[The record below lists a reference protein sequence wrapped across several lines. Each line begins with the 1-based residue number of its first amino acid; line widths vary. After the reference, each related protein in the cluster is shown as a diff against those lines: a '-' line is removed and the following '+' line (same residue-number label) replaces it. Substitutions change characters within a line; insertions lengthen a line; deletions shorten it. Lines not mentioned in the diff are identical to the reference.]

1 MIEKEEEGLSIVQQ
15 CILLSIYR
23 SGIYYQPVSESELD
37 LEIMLEI
44 DKYYTLHP
52 FYGTR
57 RMSDYLKEIG
67 YYVGRKA
74 VRSYYIKMGI
84 WAIYPKKHP
93 NTSEPNKEH
102 KIYPYLLRNLHI
114 THKNQVWATDITYIP
129 MAKGHMYLCAI
140 IDLFTRKVL
149 SWGVSNT
156 METAFCIEVLND
168 ALHHHGKPEIF
179 NTDQGSQFT
188 STEFTDVLKENK
200 ITISM
205 DGRGRALDNIFIER
219 LWRSV
224 KYECIYLN
232 AFENGAQLYNGLDEY
247 FRFYN
252 TERKHQSLNNQ
263 TPESIYNKI
272 A

>member
-37 LEIMLEI
+37 LKIMLEI

-57 RMSDYLKEIG
+57 RMSDYLK
-67 YYVGRKA
+67 
-74 VRSYYIKMGI
+74 
-84 WAIYPKKHP
+84 
-93 NTSEPNKEH
+93 
-102 KIYPYLLRNLHI
+102 
-114 THKNQVWATDITYIP
+114 WATDITYIP

-156 METAFCIEVLND
+156 MDTAFCIEVLND

-188 STEFTDVLKENK
+188 SPEFTDVLKENK

-232 AFENGAQLYNGLDEY
+232 AFENGAQLYYGLDEY

-252 TERKHQSLNNQ
+252 TERKHQSLDNQ
-263 TPESIYNKI
+263 TPDSVYKKI

>member
-1 MIEKEEEGLSIVQQ
+1 MVEKEEEGLSIVQQ

-57 RMSDYLKEIG
+57 RMSDYLK
-67 YYVGRKA
+67 
-74 VRSYYIKMGI
+74 
-84 WAIYPKKHP
+84 
-93 NTSEPNKEH
+93 
-102 KIYPYLLRNLHI
+102 
-114 THKNQVWATDITYIP
+114 WATEITYIP
-129 MAKGHMYLCAI
+129 MPKGHMYLCAI

-156 METAFCIEVLND
+156 MDTAFCIEVLKD
-168 ALHHHGKPEIF
+168 ALLQHGKPEIF
-179 NTDQGSQFT
+179 NSDQGSQFT
-188 STEFTDVLKENK
+188 SPEFTDVLKDQN

-252 TERKHQSLNNQ
+252 TERKHQSLDNQ
-263 TPESIYNKI
+263 TPDSVYTKI

>member
-1 MIEKEEEGLSIVQQ
+1 MSGKGRREMVEKEEEGFSNVQQ
-15 CILLSIYR
+15 CILLSICR

-52 FYGTR
+52 FYGSR
-57 RMSDYLKEIG
+57 RMSDYLK
-67 YYVGRKA
+67 
-74 VRSYYIKMGI
+74 
-84 WAIYPKKHP
+84 
-93 NTSEPNKEH
+93 
-102 KIYPYLLRNLHI
+102 
-114 THKNQVWATDITYIP
+114 WATDITYIP

-156 METAFCIEVLND
+156 MDTAFCIEVLKD
-168 ALHHHGKPEIF
+168 ALDHHGKPEIF

-188 STEFTDVLKENK
+188 SVEFTDVLKDNQ

-205 DGRGRALDNIFIER
+205 DGKGRALDNIFIER

-232 AFENGAQLYNGLDEY
+232 AFENGVQLYHGLDEY

-252 TERKHQSLNNQ
+252 TERKHQSLDNQ
-263 TPESIYNKI
+263 TPDSVYKKI

>member
-1 MIEKEEEGLSIVQQ
+1 MVEKEEEGLSIVQQ

-140 IDLFTRKVL
+140 IDLFSRKVL

-156 METAFCIEVLND
+156 MDTAFCIEVLKD
-168 ALHHHGKPEIF
+168 ALDHHGKPEIF

-188 STEFTDVLKENK
+188 SVEFTNVLKDQK

-252 TERKHQSLNNQ
+252 TERKHQSLDNQ

>member
-1 MIEKEEEGLSIVQQ
+1 MVEKEEEGLSIVQQ

-23 SGIYYQPVSESELD
+23 SGVYYQPVSESELD

-57 RMSDYLKEIG
+57 RMSDYLK
-67 YYVGRKA
+67 
-74 VRSYYIKMGI
+74 
-84 WAIYPKKHP
+84 
-93 NTSEPNKEH
+93 
-102 KIYPYLLRNLHI
+102 
-114 THKNQVWATDITYIP
+114 WATDITYIP
-129 MAKGHMYLCAI
+129 MPKGHMYLCAI
-140 IDLFTRKVL
+140 IDLFTRKAL
-149 SWGVSNT
+149 SWGISNT
-156 METAFCIEVLND
+156 MDTAFCIEVLND
-168 ALHHHGKPEIF
+168 ALHHYGKPEIF

-188 STEFTDVLKENK
+188 SSDFTDVLKENK

-232 AFENGAQLYNGLDEY
+232 AFENGTQLYNGLDEY

-252 TERKHQSLNNQ
+252 TERKHQSLDNQ
-263 TPESIYNKI
+263 TPESIYTKI

>member
-1 MIEKEEEGLSIVQQ
+1 MVEKEEEGLSIVQQ
-15 CILLSIYR
+15 CILLSICR

-57 RMSDYLKEIG
+57 RMSDYLK
-67 YYVGRKA
+67 
-74 VRSYYIKMGI
+74 
-84 WAIYPKKHP
+84 
-93 NTSEPNKEH
+93 
-102 KIYPYLLRNLHI
+102 
-114 THKNQVWATDITYIP
+114 WATDITYIP

-156 METAFCIEVLND
+156 MDTAFCIEVLND

-179 NTDQGSQFT
+179 NSDQGSQFT
-188 STEFTDVLKENK
+188 SPEFTDVLKDQN

-252 TERKHQSLNNQ
+252 TERKHQSLDNQ
-263 TPESIYNKI
+263 TPDSVYTKI

>member
-15 CILLSIYR
+15 CILLSICR
-23 SGIYYQPVSESELD
+23 SGIYYQHVSESELD

-67 YYVGRKA
+67 YNVGRKA

-93 NTSEPNKEH
+93 NTSAPNKEH

-114 THKNQVWATDITYIP
+114 THKDQVWATDITYIP
-129 MAKGHMYLCAI
+129 MPKGHMYLCAI

-156 METAFCIEVLND
+156 MDTAFCIEVLKD
-168 ALHHHGKPEIF
+168 ALLQHGKPEIF
-179 NTDQGSQFT
+179 NSNPNEFCFDTNVFCKNTNKLFIDT
-188 STEFTDVLKENK
+188 STGSDFIQTQQKSVSILTNYLF
-200 ITISM
+200 INLIS
-205 DGRGRALDNIFIER
+205 L
-219 LWRSV
+219 S
-224 KYECIYLN
+224 
-232 AFENGAQLYNGLDEY
+232 
-247 FRFYN
+247 
-252 TERKHQSLNNQ
+252 
-263 TPESIYNKI
+263 
-272 A
+272 

>member
-1 MIEKEEEGLSIVQQ
+1 MVEKENNELSTVQQ

-44 DKYYTLHP
+44 DKYYTIHP
-52 FYGTR
+52 YYGTR
-57 RMSDYLKEIG
+57 RMSDYLKGLG
-67 YYVGRKA
+67 YSVGRKA

-84 WAIYPKKHP
+84 WAIYPKKIP

-102 KIYPYLLRNLHI
+102 KIYPYLLRNLKK

-140 IDLFTRKVL
+140 IDLFTREVL
-149 SWGVSNT
+149 SWGISNT
-156 METAFCIEVLND
+156 MDTVFCIEVL
-168 ALHHHGKPEIF
+168 LEGLKHHGKPEIF

-188 STEFTDVLKENK
+188 SVEFTNVLKDNK

-205 DGRGRALDNIFIER
+205 NGKGRALDNIYIER

-232 AFENGAQLYNGLDEY
+232 AYEKGVQLYHGLDEY

-252 TERKHQSLNNQ
+252 TERKHQSLDNQ
-263 TPESIYNKI
+263 TPESVCKKI

>member
-1 MIEKEEEGLSIVQQ
+1 MVEKEEEGLSIVQQ
-15 CILLSIYR
+15 CILLSICR

-52 FYGTR
+52 FYGSR
-57 RMSDYLKEIG
+57 RMSDYLK
-67 YYVGRKA
+67 
-74 VRSYYIKMGI
+74 
-84 WAIYPKKHP
+84 
-93 NTSEPNKEH
+93 
-102 KIYPYLLRNLHI
+102 
-114 THKNQVWATDITYIP
+114 WATDITYIP

-156 METAFCIEVLND
+156 MDTAFCIEVLND

-179 NTDQGSQFT
+179 NSDQGSQFT
-188 STEFTDVLKENK
+188 SPEFTDVLKDQN

-232 AFENGAQLYNGLDEY
+232 VFENGAQLYNGLDEY

-252 TERKHQSLNNQ
+252 TERKHQSLDNQ
-263 TPESIYNKI
+263 TPNSVYTKI

>member
-37 LEIMLEI
+37 LKIMLEI

-57 RMSDYLKEIG
+57 RMSDYLKGIG
-67 YYVGRKA
+67 HNVGRKA

-84 WAIYPKKHP
+84 WAIYPKKIP

-156 METAFCIEVLND
+156 MDTPFCIEVLQD
-168 ALHHHGKPEIF
+168 ALQHHGTPEIF

-188 STEFTDVLKENK
+188 SSDFTDVLKNNK

-219 LWRSV
+219 LWKSV

>member
-1 MIEKEEEGLSIVQQ
+1 MVEKEEEGLSIVQQ
-15 CILLSIYR
+15 CILLSICR

-57 RMSDYLKEIG
+57 RMSDYLK
-67 YYVGRKA
+67 
-74 VRSYYIKMGI
+74 
-84 WAIYPKKHP
+84 
-93 NTSEPNKEH
+93 
-102 KIYPYLLRNLHI
+102 
-114 THKNQVWATDITYIP
+114 WATDITYIP

-156 METAFCIEVLND
+156 MDTAFCIEVLKD
-168 ALHHHGKPEIF
+168 ALLQHGKPEIF
-179 NTDQGSQFT
+179 NSDQGSQFT
-188 STEFTDVLKENK
+188 SPEFTDVLKDQN

-252 TERKHQSLNNQ
+252 TERKHQSLDNQ
-263 TPESIYNKI
+263 TPDSVYTKI

>member
-1 MIEKEEEGLSIVQQ
+1 MVEKEEEGLSIVQQ
-15 CILLSIYR
+15 CILLSICR

-57 RMSDYLKEIG
+57 RMSDYLK
-67 YYVGRKA
+67 
-74 VRSYYIKMGI
+74 
-84 WAIYPKKHP
+84 
-93 NTSEPNKEH
+93 
-102 KIYPYLLRNLHI
+102 
-114 THKNQVWATDITYIP
+114 WATDITYIP

-156 METAFCIEVLND
+156 MDTAFCIEVLKD
-168 ALHHHGKPEIF
+168 ALLQHGKPEIF
-179 NTDQGSQFT
+179 NSDQGSQFT
-188 STEFTDVLKENK
+188 SPEFTDVLKDQN

-232 AFENGAQLYNGLDEY
+232 AFENGAELYYGLDEY

-252 TERKHQSLNNQ
+252 TERKHQSLDNQ
-263 TPESIYNKI
+263 TPDSVYKKI

>member
-1 MIEKEEEGLSIVQQ
+1 MVEKEEEGLSIVQQ
-15 CILLSIYR
+15 CILLSICR

-57 RMSDYLKEIG
+57 RMSDYLK
-67 YYVGRKA
+67 
-74 VRSYYIKMGI
+74 
-84 WAIYPKKHP
+84 
-93 NTSEPNKEH
+93 
-102 KIYPYLLRNLHI
+102 
-114 THKNQVWATDITYIP
+114 WATDITYIP

-156 METAFCIEVLND
+156 MDTAFCIEVLKD
-168 ALHHHGKPEIF
+168 ALDHHGKPEIF

-188 STEFTDVLKENK
+188 SVEFTDVLKDNQ

-205 DGRGRALDNIFIER
+205 DGKGRALDNIFIER

-232 AFENGAQLYNGLDEY
+232 AFENGVQLYHGLDEY

-252 TERKHQSLNNQ
+252 TERKHQSLDNQ
-263 TPESIYNKI
+263 TPDSVYKKI

>member
-1 MIEKEEEGLSIVQQ
+1 
-15 CILLSIYR
+15 
-23 SGIYYQPVSESELD
+23 
-37 LEIMLEI
+37 MLEI

-67 YYVGRKA
+67 YYVRRKA

-84 WAIYPKKHP
+84 WSIYPKKHP

-140 IDLFTRKVL
+140 IDLFSRKVL
-149 SWGVSNT
+149 SCGVSNT
-156 METAFCIEVLND
+156 MNTAFCIEVLNE
-168 ALHHHGKPEIF
+168 ALYHHGKPEIF
-179 NTDQGSQFT
+179 
-188 STEFTDVLKENK
+188 
-200 ITISM
+200 
-205 DGRGRALDNIFIER
+205 
-219 LWRSV
+219 
-224 KYECIYLN
+224 Y
-232 AFENGAQLYNGLDEY
+232 
-247 FRFYN
+247 
-252 TERKHQSLNNQ
+252 TERKHQSLDNQ
-263 TPESIYNKI
+263 TPDSIYNKI

>member
-37 LEIMLEI
+37 LKIMLEI

-67 YYVGRKA
+67 HNVGRKA

-84 WAIYPKKHP
+84 WAIYPKKIP
-93 NTSEPNKEH
+93 NTSEANKEH
-102 KIYPYLLRNLHI
+102 KIYPYLLRNLQI

-156 METAFCIEVLND
+156 MDTPFCIEVLQD
-168 ALHHHGKPEIF
+168 ALQHHGTPEIF

-188 STEFTDVLKENK
+188 SSDFTDVLKNNK

-224 KYECIYLN
+224 KYECIYLQV
-232 AFENGAQLYNGLDEY
+232 FENGAQLYHGLDEC

-252 TERKHQSLNNQ
+252 SERRHQSLNNQ
-263 TPESIYNKI
+263 PPMNVYKKI

>member
-1 MIEKEEEGLSIVQQ
+1 MVEKEEEGLSIVQQ

-57 RMSDYLKEIG
+57 RMSDYLK
-67 YYVGRKA
+67 
-74 VRSYYIKMGI
+74 
-84 WAIYPKKHP
+84 
-93 NTSEPNKEH
+93 
-102 KIYPYLLRNLHI
+102 
-114 THKNQVWATDITYIP
+114 WATDITYIP

-156 METAFCIEVLND
+156 MDTAFCIEVLND

-179 NTDQGSQFT
+179 NSDQGSQFT
-188 STEFTDVLKENK
+188 SPEFTDVLKENK

-232 AFENGAQLYNGLDEY
+232 VFENGAQLYNGLDEY

-252 TERKHQSLNNQ
+252 TERKHQSLDNQ
-263 TPESIYNKI
+263 TPDSVYTKI